1 MSYKVK
7 LLSEASL
14 DIKEIIEWYNEE
26 RQGLGRRFYESL
38 KSRLNYISNYP
49 FHCQVGYRDVRN
61 ILVDKFPYQ
70 IHFRIKE
77 PDKSIIVIAV
87 THTSRDPRV
96 WKSKR

>member
-26 RQGLGRRFYESL
+26 KQGLGRRFYKSL

-49 FHCQVGYRDVRN
+49 FHCQVAYRDIRN

-77 PDKSIIVIAV
+77 SEKSIIVIAI
-87 THTSRDPRV
+87 THTSRNPRV
-96 WKSKR
+96 WKRKR